1 VQRLRGEGL
10 SARGSRLSTGLCVIV
25 AAAAIALPD
34 LAAAGGAAGQHGVD
48 AVAEAPAA
56 AELQCVPTAQ
66 WVRPEA
72 EGAAPVAAAAV
83 LERAL
88 AADVVLLGETHDSA
102 EHHRWQL
109 QVLTALHARRPA
121 MAIALEMFPR
131 RVQPVLDRWVAGE
144 LDEAAFLEQ
153 SDWREVWS
161 FNPSLYLPIFHFARM
176 NRVPL
181 LAVNVDRALTR
192 AVAERGFASLPED
205 EREGVSDPAP
215 AVEGYVD
222 LLFDSWREH
231 LPLKPEATSPERD
244 SDDFRRFV
252 ETQQVWDR
260 AMAQGIAAALER
272 RPGVL
277 VVGLMGS
284 GHVVH
289 GWGVAHQLEALGLPG
304 AVSLLPWDRG
314 SDCARLV
321 AGYADAVFGVEAPP
335 RPPAVPRVRLGVT
348 LEPAPAGVRI
358 ASIAAG
364 SVAAN
369 ARLRVGDVI
378 IELGGMVVSTPGQ
391 VAQAV
396 ARQPPGSWLP
406 IKLRRGQRT
415 LERVA
420 KFPVTNQ

>member
-1 VQRLRGEGL
+1 VIAAAVMLPVVAVAGGTTSYAGE
-10 SARGSRLSTGLCVIV
+10 AAV
-25 AAAAIALPD
+25 AAAPS
-34 LAAAGGAAGQHGVD
+34 
-48 AVAEAPAA
+48 A

-72 EGAAPVAAAAV
+72 DGRSPVAAAAV
-83 LERAL
+83 VDQSL
-88 AADVVLLGETHDSA
+88 AADVILLGESHDSA

-109 QVLTALHARRPA
+109 QLLSALHVRRPD

-131 RVQPVLDRWVAGE
+131 RVQPALDRWVAGE
-144 LDEAAFLEQ
+144 LDEAAFLEA
-153 SDWREVWS
+153 SDWRSVWS

-205 EREGVSDPAP
+205 EREGLAEPAP
-215 AVEGYVD
+215 APEGYVD

-231 LPLKPEATSPERD
+231 LPLKPEDASPERD

-252 ETQQVWDR
+252 ETQLVWDR

-272 RPGVL
+272 QPGVL

-289 GWGVAHQLEALGLPG
+289 GWGVAHQLEALGFPG
-304 AVSLLPWDRG
+304 VVSLLPWDRG

-335 RPPAVPRVRLGVT
+335 RPPAAPRVRLGVT
-348 LEPAPAGVRI
+348 LEPVPTGVRI

-364 SVAAN
+364 SVASS

-378 IELGGMVVSTPGQ
+378 IELGGTRVETPGQ

-406 IKLRRGQRT
+406 IKVQRGRRT

-420 KFPVTNQ
+420 KFAPLND

>member
-10 SARGSRLSTGLCVIV
+10 SARALWPSTGRCVL
-25 AAAAIALPD
+25 AAAIMLPA
-34 LAAAGGAAGQHGVD
+34 LAAAGGTTRHDGED
-48 AVAEAPAA
+48 AVAGASAA
-56 AELQCVPTAQ
+56 AERQCVPTAQ
-66 WVRPEA
+66 WVRPRA
-72 EGAAPVAAAAV
+72 DGAAPVAAQAIV
-83 LERAL
+83 DQSL

-109 QVLTALHARRPA
+109 QLLIALHARRPD
-121 MAIALEMFPR
+121 MVIALEMFPR
-131 RVQPVLDRWVAGE
+131 RVQPALDRWVAGE
-144 LDEAAFLEQ
+144 LDEAAFLEA
-153 SDWREVWS
+153 SDWRAVWS

-192 AVAERGFASLPED
+192 AVAERGLASLPEN
-205 EREGVSDPAP
+205 EREGISDPAP
-215 AVEGYVD
+215 ALAGYVD
-222 LLFDSWREH
+222 LLFDSWLEH
-231 LPLKPEATSPERD
+231 LPLKPGDASPERD

-252 ETQQVWDR
+252 ETQLVWDR
-260 AMAQGIAAALER
+260 AMAEGIAAARER
-272 RPGVL
+272 QPGVL

-289 GWGVAHQLEALGLPG
+289 GWGVAHQLAALGLPG
-304 AVSLLPWDRG
+304 AVSLLPWDSG

-335 RPPAVPRVRLGVT
+335 RPPAAPRVRLGVT
-348 LEPAPAGVRI
+348 LEPVPAGVRI
-358 ASIAAG
+358 ASIAAD
-364 SVAAN
+364 SVAAS

-378 IELGGMVVSTPGQ
+378 VELGGAPISTPGQ

-406 IKLRRGQRT
+406 VKVQRGRRL

-420 KFPVTNQ
+420 RFPPQD